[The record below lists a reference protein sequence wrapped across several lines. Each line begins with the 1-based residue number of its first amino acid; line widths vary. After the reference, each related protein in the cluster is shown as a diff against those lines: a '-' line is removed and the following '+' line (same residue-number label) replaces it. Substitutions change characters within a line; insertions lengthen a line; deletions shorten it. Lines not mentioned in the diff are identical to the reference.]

1 MKLKSAVCQHLEM
14 ALREILTK
22 RGSGDWRQRNR
33 IKGEEGKRED
43 RRRGEG
49 KGGKGEVELAL
60 I

>member
-14 ALREILTK
+14 ALREVLTK
-22 RGSGDWRQRNR
+22 RVSGDWRQKNR

-43 RRRGEG
+43 RRGEKRGE
-49 KGGKGEVELAL
+49 KGEVELAL